1 MAVIGIIGCG
11 FIGCHLID
19 TFCKKFEVYGFDISE
34 KRIKLIQ
41 QHYPECV
48 HFRSLARFSEINK
61 CDLICICVPTPVD
74 DNKLND
80 VFLRSAVGTVQK
92 YIRQEPKVPVVIESS
107 VSIGLT
113 RILLRSLYEQGHRVG
128 MSPERVSPGDMTTKA
143 CHIPKIVSGMDVTSL
158 NSIIDVYSEVF
169 DTVVPVSSLET
180 AEMCKL
186 YENCFRMI
194 NISYVNEISDACI
207 KHGIDCN
214 EMIKASTTKGFGFM
228 PFYPSLYVGG
238 SCIPNN
244 CKVLLDKCDNLTV
257 LRTATEANEHRPL
270 LKAHEIVR
278 TYANANNFLIIGI
291 GFKIGESVL
300 ENSPGLKL
308 ARVLKKH
315 YEKNVTVFDPLVEQ
329 DAQCEFEFAD
339 VTDLKCDIV
348 VISVKQHGIDFD
360 ALRNQCEQ
368 RNIPIICF

>member
-1 MAVIGIIGCG
+1 
-11 FIGCHLID
+11 
-19 TFCKKFEVYGFDISE
+19 
-34 KRIKLIQ
+34 
-41 QHYPECV
+41 
-48 HFRSLARFSEINK
+48 
-61 CDLICICVPTPVD
+61 
-74 DNKLND
+74 
-80 VFLRSAVGTVQK
+80 
-92 YIRQEPKVPVVIESS
+92 
-107 VSIGLT
+107 
-113 RILLRSLYEQGHRVG
+113 
-128 MSPERVSPGDMTTKA
+128 MTTKA

-244 CKVLLDKCDNLTV
+244 CRVLLDKCENLTV
-257 LRTATEANEHRPL
+257 LRTATESNEHRPL

-278 TYANANNFLIIGI
+278 TYANANDFLIIGI
-291 GFKIGESVL
+291 GFKVGESVL
-300 ENSPGLKL
+300 ENSPGL
-308 ARVLKKH
+308 
-315 YEKNVTVFDPLVEQ
+315 
-329 DAQCEFEFAD
+329 
-339 VTDLKCDIV
+339 
-348 VISVKQHGIDFD
+348 
-360 ALRNQCEQ
+360 
-368 RNIPIICF
+368 